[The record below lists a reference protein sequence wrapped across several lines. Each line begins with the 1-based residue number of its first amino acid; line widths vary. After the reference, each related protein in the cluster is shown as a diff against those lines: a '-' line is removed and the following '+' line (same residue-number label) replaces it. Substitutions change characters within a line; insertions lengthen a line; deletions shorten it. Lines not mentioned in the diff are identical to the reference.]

1 VDYDKHFL
9 SNKIEDFEIEGQV
22 LCLGVGVGDIA
33 QVLGVGVGDIAE
45 LQNLLSRKLKA
56 RNN

>member
-1 VDYDKHFL
+1 
-9 SNKIEDFEIEGQV
+9 
-22 LCLGVGVGDIA
+22 LGVGVGDIA
-33 QVLGVGVGDIAE
+33 QVLGVGVGDFAQVLGVGVGDIVQ